1 MDDTRYFINP
11 LIVNISRN
19 QIFFGL
25 SILCLGAFTY
35 ITNRFLNNTIQT
47 TNQYYVKS
55 NNPSQKLDI
64 TQEDMPTPIPTHD
77 LTLNIQLQNIHNQI
91 HKNIHKN
98 IHIYEYVFW
107 NGDINS
113 TYLLIDLLLQD
124 KIIQPVYIEKYTILK
139 TLENTNLSKMVKQYN
154 VYKNNTTPDKKTTQ
168 HNDITK
174 IKLYLE
180 DIARIKNIQTTETDN
195 LELLRT
201 LIIKKYPEFQH
212 NLLYTQYVTTITK
225 DLEHTSI
232 FFDTLKTISPIHY
245 NGIEFIEQ
253 ITRFIK
259 HYKPFNTI
267 QNINNTNITNIT
279 NNITKLSRILIGYSS
294 NHKNINLIKTLLDT
308 HSINTHK
315 HIEMPLHTHTD
326 NDINFLAHEICSNI
340 ILTKT
345 IKKNKKKDYL
355 T

>member
-1 MDDTRYFINP
+1 MDNTRYFINP

-35 ITNRFLNNTIQT
+35 ITNRFLHNTIQT
-47 TNQYYVKS
+47 TNQYYIKS
-55 NNPSQKLDI
+55 NNPIQKLDI
-64 TQEDMPTPIPTHD
+64 TQDTTIPIPMSIPD
-77 LTLNIQLQNIHNQI
+77 LTLNIQSQNIH
-91 HKNIHKN
+91 K
-98 IHIYEYVFW
+98 YVYVFW

-154 VYKNNTTPDKKTTQ
+154 LYKNNTTPTINNTTQ
-168 HNDITK
+168 NNDIAK

-180 DIARIKNIQTTETDN
+180 DIARIKNIQNNETIS

-267 QNINNTNITNIT
+267 QNTNNTNNTNITNTNTNIT
-279 NNITKLSRILIGYSS
+279 TKLSRILIGYSS

-308 HSINTHK
+308 NSININK
-315 HIEMPLHTHTD
+315 HIEMPLQTHTD

-345 IKKNKKKDYL
+345 IKKKEKNNNLYV
-355 T
+355 